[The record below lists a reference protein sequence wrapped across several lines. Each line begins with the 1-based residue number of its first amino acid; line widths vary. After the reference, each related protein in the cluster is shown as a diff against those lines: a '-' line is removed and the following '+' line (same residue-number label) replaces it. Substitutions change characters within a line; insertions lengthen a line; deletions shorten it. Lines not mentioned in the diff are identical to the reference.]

1 MTTDT
6 TPHRL
11 RLVIGAAWL
20 AAALVVL
27 PACGGSSSDAEPATV
42 PSVTVGTASG
52 AVRSV
57 SPTEAATL
65 IAQPGVRLLD
75 VRTPEE
81 YAAGHIEGAQQLD
94 WNAPGF
100 AAGLAALDKSASWVV
115 YCHSGN
121 RSGQA
126 TALMAQE
133 GFTDVNDVAG
143 GIAAW
148 ETAGL
153 PVQTGS

>member
-1 MTTDT
+1 MTKDSTLR
-6 TPHRL
+6 RL
-11 RLVIGAAWL
+11 RHTAGATCV

-27 PACGGSSSDAEPATV
+27 PACGGSSADAEPPTA
-42 PSVTVGTASG
+42 PDVTVSTAPGS
-52 AVRSV
+52 VRLV
-57 SPTEAATL
+57 SPDEASTL
-65 IAQPGVRLLD
+65 IARSGVKLLD

-81 YAAGHIEGAQQLD
+81 YAAGHIDGAQQLD

-100 AAGLAALDKSASWVV
+100 AAGLAGLDKTATWVV
-115 YCHSGN
+115 YCHTGR
-121 RSGQA
+121 RSSQA

-133 GFTDVNDVAG
+133 GFTDVNDVEG

-148 ETAGL
+148 EAAGL

>member
-1 MTTDT
+1 MTKDSTLR
-6 TPHRL
+6 RL
-11 RLVIGAAWL
+11 WHAAGATCV

-27 PACGGSSSDAEPATV
+27 PACGGSSTDAEPPTAPDVTITTA
-42 PSVTVGTASG
+42 PGSVQL
-52 AVRSV
+52 V
-57 SPTEAATL
+57 SPAEASSL
-65 IAQPGVRLLD
+65 IAEPGVKLLD

-81 YAAGHIEGAQQLD
+81 FAAGHIDGAQQLD
-94 WNAPGF
+94 WSAPGF
-100 AAGLAALDKSASWVV
+100 AAGLEDLDKTATWVV
-115 YCHSGN
+115 YCHTGR

-148 ETAGL
+148 EAAGL

>member
-1 MTTDT
+1 MTTES
-6 TPHRL
+6 TPRRL
-11 RLVIGAAWL
+11 RRIVGVACVAAS
-20 AAALVVL
+20 LVVL
-27 PACGGSSSDAEPATV
+27 PACGGSSADAEPPTA
-42 PSVTVGTASG
+42 PDVTVSAAPGS
-52 AVRSV
+52 VQLV
-57 SPTEAATL
+57 SPTDASAL
-65 IAQPGVRLLD
+65 IAEPGVKLLD

-81 YAAGHIEGAQQLD
+81 YAAGHIDGAQQLD

-100 AAGLAALDKSASWVV
+100 AAGLADLDKNATWVV
-115 YCHSGN
+115 YCHTGN

-148 ETAGL
+148 EADGL